1 MQVVNAYT
9 EGQRKEI
16 VKIEE
21 LVPRVLKQIQNQA
34 NESEGLRKDDG
45 SPNIESIKR
54 YAIFILSSFEPY
66 FQRSQNLDLYISAEV
81 CPK

>member
-1 MQVVNAYT
+1 MQVVKAYT
-9 EGQRKEI
+9 EGQKKDI

-21 LVPRVLKQIQNQA
+21 LIPRALKQIQNQTI
-34 NESEGLRKDDG
+34 ESEGLQNDDG

-54 YAIFILSSFEPY
+54 YTIFILSSFEPY
-66 FQRSQNLDLYISAEV
+66 FQRTQNLDLYISAEV